1 MVPPGKPL
9 NGLKQE
15 KKKVLNVSFVK
26 SELSL
31 KCENINILT
40 RTSLKNVAIHCE
52 RLLEEG
58 SDMKRDKPGGGGGA
72 AVRGTGLRVMQR
84 RGKVYCQNQVGAAC
98 VHSSLKH
105 QLHGSEGRRRPKPR
119 ANCPELSDTVRYC
132 QVYCDW

>member
-15 KKKVLNVSFVK
+15 KKKALNVSFVK

-58 SDMKRDKPGGGGGA
+58 SDMKRDKPGGGGGCCKRHGVKGDA
-72 AVRGTGLRVMQR
+72 TPRQSLLSEPSGGGLRPQQPETSAPWKR
-84 RGKVYCQNQVGAAC
+84 RETETKTT
-98 VHSSLKH
+98 SK
-105 QLHGSEGRRRPKPR
+105 
-119 ANCPELSDTVRYC
+119 LS
-132 QVYCDW
+132 